1 MLAIVHFQFC
11 DLMDV
16 REVARGFP
24 MQVHYSDMAFLMSW
38 LGEATNVVL
47 ALVPLEDILRG
58 PSPNHEE

>member
-24 MQVHYSDMAFLMSW
+24 MQVHYSDMAFLMPC
-38 LGEATNVVL
+38 LEEAANVII
-47 ALVPLEDILRG
+47 AIAPLEAILHG
-58 PSPNHEE
+58 PSLDHEG